1 MADKDDWELQKAIAL
16 SLAEASQPLPP
27 PPPQQQQQQG
37 GSLSGAAAK
46 GQASG
51 TPGSS
56 KRSPPAGEEPEDAA
70 AGGKGKGKRQRKGPK
85 AASFNP
91 TAAEAAACF
100 QQLSSGGRVTRYSLL
115 SAARTLALDIDDSKA
130 VLMMEVAQQAALGR
144 SGSGSGQ
151 PSSLTAAEF
160 QKVVDHF
167 TVP

>member
-1 MADKDDWELQKAIAL
+1 MADEDDWELQQAIAL
-16 SLAEASQPLPP
+16 SLAEASQPSPLP
-27 PPPQQQQQQG
+27 Q
-37 GSLSGAAAK
+37 GSLGSAVAQ

-91 TAAEAAACF
+91 SAAEAAACF
-100 QQLSSGGRVTRYSLL
+100 KQLSSGGRVTRYSLL
-115 SAARTLALDIDDSKA
+115 SAARTLALDIDDDKA
-130 VLMMEVAQQAALGR
+130 VLMMEVAQQAVLGR
-144 SGSGSGQ
+144 SGSGSGDSGQ
-151 PSSLTAAEF
+151 PSSLTAADF